1 MQSLNYYVQ
10 AESPSGKP
18 ELISISFSCT
28 FASQVILRVAML
40 SLLCSQNLFSASS
53 PPILENKQS
62 ELEVCSRK
70 GKVQQF
76 SRHSI
81 H

>member
-1 MQSLNYYVQ
+1 MRSLHYYVQ

-18 ELISISFSCT
+18 EFISISFSWT

-53 PPILENKQS
+53 PPILKKKNKPKQNPR
-62 ELEVCSRK
+62 VN
-70 GKVQQF
+70 
-76 SRHSI
+76 
-81 H
+81 